1 MPGGMKSFFLHFSCL
16 QQSFIDRGN
25 GIDGQFIIFHGFFDV
40 LLEAGMT
47 ENTVAQNTNWNLFLQ
62 NQRAESFFLMLCI

>member
-47 ENTVAQNTNWNLFLQ
+47 ENTVAQNTN
-62 NQRAESFFLMLCI
+62 

>member
-1 MPGGMKSFFLHFSCL
+1 MNFLCAKGWSDSQQQHIFMPGGMKSFFLHFSCL

-47 ENTVAQNTNWNLFLQ
+47 ENTVAQNTN
-62 NQRAESFFLMLCI
+62 